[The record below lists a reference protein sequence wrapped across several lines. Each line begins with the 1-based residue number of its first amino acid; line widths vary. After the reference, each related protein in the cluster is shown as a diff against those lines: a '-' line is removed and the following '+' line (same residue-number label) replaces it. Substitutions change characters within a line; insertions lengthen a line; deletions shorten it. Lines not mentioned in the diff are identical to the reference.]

1 MVVIR
6 SFVERLFKLKD
17 DYHFS
22 QFNHHSVQGSN
33 LKSVWV
39 FQMSEEQVPE
49 ISAESDETVTST
61 VKEDAKEDAPSEQA
75 SSESVETKID
85 KRDTSSID
93 DLESSADKLRQFSL
107 NSDVESDSSIIIL
120 STTELLKQ
128 VSEVISPIE
137 EPLTPIV
144 RRQISL
150 NPDVECD
157 SSLMVLSTTEL
168 LKQVSE
174 VISPIEE
181 PLTPIVS
188 PEDESKKKDKKI
200 RDLLSEATPITP
212 SKKDRKRPATPR
224 PKDTPLRQATVSSSP
239 YLTRSKFK
247 ELQRL
252 QSTSSTGEKDE
263 ESNEGTPPKRT
274 SRRKQN
280 E

>member
-1 MVVIR
+1 
-6 SFVERLFKLKD
+6 
-17 DYHFS
+17 
-22 QFNHHSVQGSN
+22 
-33 LKSVWV
+33 
-39 FQMSEEQVPE
+39 MSEERVPE
-49 ISAESDETVTST
+49 FLAESEETITST

-75 SSESVETKID
+75 AAASESVETEID
-85 KRDTSSID
+85 KLDTSSIDD
-93 DLESSADKLRQFSL
+93 DLESSADKLQQFSL
-107 NSDVESDSSIIIL
+107 NSDVEFDSSLIAL
-120 STTELLKQ
+120 STTELLKR

-144 RRQISL
+144 
-150 NPDVECD
+150 
-157 SSLMVLSTTEL
+157 T
-168 LKQVSE
+168 
-174 VISPIEE
+174 
-181 PLTPIVS
+181 
-188 PEDESKKKDKKI
+188 PEDEFKKI
-200 RDLLSEATPITP
+200 DSKSLNFLSEAMPLTP

-263 ESNEGTPPKRT
+263 ESNEGSTPKRI